1 MLSWNERIYKDLWVI
16 VFMVGDVIDRCP
28 TGIVGFD
35 KICQGGFVRN
45 SDNLIVGGPGSGKST
60 F

>member
-1 MLSWNERIYKDLWVI
+1 
-16 VFMVGDVIDRCP
+16 MVGVIDRCP

-60 F
+60 FLLQFLWNGVSQFNENGL